1 MSGRKEK
8 PPILWDRVTLIL
20 VGVLILLLIIAL
32 AVNWRAHTSQVG
44 QLSAENAS
52 LREEI
57 EDLESLYTEGQTM
70 SEYMENNYESGQSN
84 EGSKKGTSGSTDPY
98 STAPESTG
106 ELTAP
111 ETAAPET
118 SEPVETEPEKLQTL
132 DGISAGTEVSK
143 SELDTDSMSKYFQS
157 YEIKTTGASYKRI
170 NGQSYQENPNVKL
183 SDLRYLKVLHYNF
196 NHQIQVGEI
205 IVNKGLADDVLSIFR
220 ELYDAEYEIQ
230 SMYLVDN
237 YWTGDGVDSD
247 SASID
252 ENNTSAFNYRPAVGS
267 GKLSNHAYGFA
278 IDLNPQQN
286 PYVSYS
292 SGKAKWSH
300 KNANDYIDRDTG
312 LPHVIT
318 HEDTAFK
325 IFKAHGFKWGGDWNN
340 PKDYQHFEKKLY

>member
-1 MSGRKEK
+1 MSSRKQK
-8 PPILWDRVTLIL
+8 SPILWDKVIVILIS
-20 VGVLILLLIIAL
+20 VLILLLIIAL
-32 AVNWRAHTSQVG
+32 AVNWSARTSQVG
-44 QLSAENAS
+44 RLTAENAS
-52 LREEI
+52 LRQEV
-57 EDLESLYTEGQTM
+57 EDLESHYAGGQTM
-70 SEYMENNYESGQSN
+70 SEDEEDDNEPGKSGKDIK
-84 EGSKKGTSGSTDPY
+84 ETSGSEAQI
-98 STAPESTG
+98 STAG
-106 ELTAP
+106 N
-111 ETAAPET
+111 TAAPET
-118 SEPVETEPEKLQTL
+118 TAPETTAPAETEPEKLQTL
-132 DGISAGTEVSK
+132 DGIAAGTEISK
-143 SELDTDSMSKYFQS
+143 SELDTDNMSKYFQAF
-157 YEIKTTGASYKRI
+157 EIKTSGACYKRI

-183 SDLRYLKVLHYNF
+183 GDLRYLKVLHYNF
-196 NHQIQVGEI
+196 NHQVQVGEI

-230 SMYLVDN
+230 SMHLVDN

-278 IDLNPQQN
+278 IDINPQQN

-292 SGKAKWSH
+292 SGTAKWSH
-300 KNANDYIDRDTG
+300 KNANDYIDRNTG